1 VTWFFALLVVVLIG
15 AVAVV
20 ASGRWGAMG
29 EAYDDRPD
37 VLVPARHALTAADIE
52 SSRFGV
58 GVRGYRMDEVDT
70 LLERVAREV
79 AERDRRIADLERAVM
94 PIVHGPEG
102 AGFTPRA
109 HYVPNG
115 QVPASGVETGASA
128 GGHAG
133 AARRAEEQFVAQ
145 ADQMAP
151 GPDELPVPGASEES
165 AAPPERAGRTELTD
179 PAEPPA
185 PDAAAE
191 GFEPVRAAE
200 PAPPAGTVEPF
211 HPGDPVSPAGTVEPV
226 HPGDSVD
233 PLRPTDS
240 VEPIDPRGPVEV
252 SEAAD
257 TVRSG
262 DSVEPAPPAGT
273 VEPVDPDEL
282 VPGSEAVEAVGPAA
296 ADPTRPGEPALPAED
311 DPAVLGEA
319 TDNPSDHEVVANDS
333 PTPGRHSAP
342 GDATAAQRPPR

>member
-115 QVPASGVETGASA
+115 QVPASETETGA
-128 GGHAG
+128 GGDAG
-133 AARRAEEQFVAQ
+133 ADRRAEEQFVEQ

-151 GPDELPVPGASEES
+151 GPDELPVPGAFEES
-165 AAPPERAGRTELTD
+165 VAPPERAELAD
-179 PAEPPA
+179 PAERPM
-185 PDAAAE
+185 PDAAAA
-191 GFEPVRAAE
+191 GSGPARAAE

-211 HPGDPVSPAGTVEPV
+211 HPGEPLGPTGSAEPV
-226 HPGDSVD
+226 D
-233 PLRPTDS
+233 P
-240 VEPIDPRGPVEV
+240 IEV

-257 TVRSG
+257 PVQSG
-262 DSVEPAPPAGT
+262 DPVEPAPPAGT
-273 VEPVDPDEL
+273 VEPVDPGDL
-282 VPGSEAVEAVGPAA
+282 VPGSETVEPVDTAA
-296 ADPTRPGEPALPAED
+296 ADPVRSGGPALPGED
-311 DPAVLGEA
+311 EPAVIEEA
-319 TDNPSDHEVVANDS
+319 TDGPADYEVVANDGS
-333 PTPGRHSAP
+333 SHERHSAP
-342 GDATAAQRPPR
+342 GGATAAQRPPR

>member
-1 VTWFFALLVVVLIG
+1 MWFFALLVVVLIG

-115 QVPASGVETGASA
+115 QVPASEAETETGASA
-128 GGHAG
+128 GGDAG
-133 AARRAEEQFVAQ
+133 AAWRDEEQFVAQ
-145 ADQMAP
+145 ADQLAP
-151 GPDELPVPGASEES
+151 GPGELPVSGASEES
-165 AAPPERAGRTELTD
+165 AAPPEPAERAELAD
-179 PAEPPA
+179 PAERPA

-191 GFEPVRAAE
+191 GSGPARAAE

-211 HPGDPVSPAGTVEPV
+211 HPGDASRPTESAAPVDPR
-226 HPGDSVD
+226 DSVD
-233 PLRPTDS
+233 ALRPTES
-240 VEPIDPRGPVEV
+240 VEPIDPVEV

-257 TVRSG
+257 PVQSG
-262 DSVEPAPPAGT
+262 DPVEPAPPAGT
-273 VEPVDPDEL
+273 VEPVDPGDL
-282 VPGSEAVEAVGPAA
+282 VAGSEAVEPVDSATAEPVPSGEPSL
-296 ADPTRPGEPALPAED
+296 PGEDES
-311 DPAVLGEA
+311 AVLGEA
-319 TDNPSDHEVVANDS
+319 TDSPSDYEVVANDGS
-333 PTPGRHSAP
+333 AHGRQSAP
-342 GDATAAQRPPR
+342 GGATAAQRPLG

>member
-1 VTWFFALLVVVLIG
+1 MWFFALLVVVLIG

-37 VLVPARHALTAADIE
+37 TLVPTRHALTAADIE

-115 QVPASGVETGASA
+115 QVPAAGAGTGAST
-128 GGHAG
+128 GGD
-133 AARRAEEQFVAQ
+133 AARGDEEQFVAH
-145 ADQMAP
+145 ADQLAP
-151 GPDELPVPGASEES
+151 GPGEQPGPGALEES
-165 AAPPERAGRTELTD
+165 AAPPEPAERTELTD

-185 PDAAAE
+185 PEAAAE
-191 GFEPVRAAE
+191 GSGPARAAE

-211 HPGDPVSPAGTVEPV
+211 HPGDPMN
-226 HPGDSVD
+226 
-233 PLRPTDS
+233 
-240 VEPIDPRGPVEV
+240 
-252 SEAAD
+252 
-257 TVRSG
+257 
-262 DSVEPAPPAGT
+262 PAGT
-273 VEPVDPDEL
+273 VEPVDPGEL
-282 VPGSEAVEAVGPAA
+282 VPGSEAVEPVGPAT
-296 ADPTRPGEPALPAED
+296 ADPARPGEPALPAED
-311 DPAVLGEA
+311 DPAALGEA
-319 TDNPSDHEVVANDS
+319 TDDPSDYEAVANDS
-333 PTPGRHSAP
+333 STPGRHSAP
-342 GDATAAQRPPR
+342 GGTTAPQRPLR